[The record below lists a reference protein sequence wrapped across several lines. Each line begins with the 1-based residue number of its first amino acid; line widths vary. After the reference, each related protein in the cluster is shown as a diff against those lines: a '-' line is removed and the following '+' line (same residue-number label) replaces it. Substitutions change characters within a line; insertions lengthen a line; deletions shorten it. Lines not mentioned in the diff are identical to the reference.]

1 MDVAVGATN
10 QKSVKSI
17 KFKDN
22 NNHSTASKLFEKFT
36 ECKGFNV
43 ISIVQIGREKKY
55 WTH

>member
-55 WTH
+55 